1 MGDRCS
7 RMWAFAGTHPQNIG
21 GWLDPAG
28 AAIIDFT
35 ETAYNLGLS
44 GPEWLPKLL
53 RDGVQ
58 CVGHG
63 LGLAGLTCQRGAQR
77 GAFVIEQ
84 VHVESCPDDFIQSV
98 MKAQLEVPREFLWE
112 MSRPTHP
119 KTLSEAAEENLVGF
133 HDVTR
138 HFTHVED
145 GLGMS
150 AFDPDG
156 HGVYLIAPLRERT
169 SLTTRER
176 ERLQMI
182 ASHFGAG
189 YRLRRA
195 VDPPTSSGPPET
207 TLPRRA
213 EAVLD
218 PKDFRVTDAAGDART
233 CDSIRGLRQAAK
245 RIDHAR
251 GHLRQ
256 SDPEAAL
263 ELWTALVRGRWSM
276 VDWFDSDSRRF
287 VLAVPN
293 EPTVNDPRGLTKQEA
308 QVVSLITAGQTSK
321 LIAYQLGL
329 SQARVSVLV
338 SSAMHKLGVRTRA
351 QLVKKWRDFAG
362 LVTT

>member
-1 MGDRCS
+1 MC
-7 RMWAFAGTHPQNIG
+7 AFVGTHRHDIG
-21 GWLDPAG
+21 GWVDPAG

-35 ETAYNLGLS
+35 ETAYNLGLD
-44 GPEWLPKLL
+44 GQQWLPKLL
-53 RDGVQ
+53 RDGVEFI
-58 CVGHG
+58 GHG
-63 LGLAGLTCQRGAQR
+63 LGLAGLTCRRGVDR
-77 GAFVIEQ
+77 GEFVIEQ
-84 VHVESCPDDFIQSV
+84 VHVESCPDDFMQSV

-119 KTLSEAAEENLVGF
+119 KTLSEAAAENLAGF
-133 HDVTR
+133 HDVMR

-176 ERLQMI
+176 ERLQMV

-189 YRLRRA
+189 YRLRRSLGRPSSSR
-195 VDPPTSSGPPET
+195 PPKT
-207 TLPRRA
+207 TLPHRA

-218 PKDFRVTDAAGDART
+218 PKDFRVTDAAGDAKA
-233 CDSIRGLRQAAK
+233 CDSIEGLREAAK
-245 RIDHAR
+245 HIDRAR
-251 GHLRQ
+251 GHMREN
-256 SDPEAAL
+256 DPQAAL
-263 ELWTALVRGRWSM
+263 ELWKALVRGRWSM

-293 EPTVNDPRGLTKQEA
+293 EPKVKDPRGLTKQEA
-308 QVVSLITAGQTSK
+308 QVVSFLTMGHTSK
-321 LIAYQLGL
+321 LIGYQLGL
-329 SQARVSVLV
+329 SQARVSALV

-362 LVTT
+362 MATG